1 MKFKKLLSI
10 FLAIFTMFFM
20 IEGVSAIETTS
31 FNNSSIKSTIESNI
45 TKQGNL
51 GYYISETDDAT
62 ARTREEHFGSVSNP
76 LEHGSI
82 NVFGY
87 DGTTIYETS
96 ALNSNGLS
104 GIFPVFYVG
113 SNVANLDVTNSLIGT
128 YNYLT
133 YNSTNKNLSGTSG
146 DITVTVNA
154 SHVLNDQF
162 IKLTYTAKNSNTTT
176 AKTISM
182 AGYSDVAMDGVD
194 NVKLTPENN
203 ILSKGGKGFSMFVT
217 TTAGATRKM
226 YVVTEDFEHVTNA
239 QYWIGDGD
247 VNTLTNEYSKAFSTS
262 NKTFDDISAITDSRM
277 AFSWT
282 DIEIPAN
289 GTVTKSV
296 LIGLGDIKLLDI
308 DVTGESEYNLDNVKN
323 VNVNIKYVVP
333 NDGNAYKLYY
343 KLNDGDIV
351 TANDVDLTK
360 TVDATKVL
368 DLINDA
374 DLNKCGDNT
383 LTAWIGPST
392 DSKLTSAIV
401 KDEHK
406 FKVTSA
412 SCVGVVEEKK
422 EDNPQTGV
430 TTNYLIL
437 GLILA
442 GGIGTYIYGRK
453 HNKFPQV

>member
-360 TVDATKVL
+360 TVDAT
-368 DLINDA
+368 
-374 DLNKCGDNT
+374 
-383 LTAWIGPST
+383 
-392 DSKLTSAIV
+392 
-401 KDEHK
+401 
-406 FKVTSA
+406 
-412 SCVGVVEEKK
+412 
-422 EDNPQTGV
+422 
-430 TTNYLIL
+430 
-437 GLILA
+437 
-442 GGIGTYIYGRK
+442 
-453 HNKFPQV
+453 